1 MLDEIT
7 KARQLQQE
15 IATLQA
21 QLSQFTTPTLYDT
34 SKLTQLYQQIGNIP
48 DIDQRELRHH
58 FVFIAVYLYSPSAL
72 LGYSIKA
79 GLCQQI
85 GEVIERCRQD
95 VSELFYEAKVRYDRT
110 QSFREQTEN
119 IFTKIEK

>member
-1 MLDEIT
+1 MLDQINIA
-7 KARQLQQE
+7 KQLQSE
-15 IATLQA
+15 IAVRQE
-21 QLSQFTTPTLYDT
+21 QLSKFTTPTIYDT
-34 SKLTQLYQQIGNIP
+34 SKLIQLYQQVNEIS
-48 DIDQRELRHH
+48 DINQRELRHY

-119 IFTKIEK
+119 IFTEIKK

>member
-1 MLDEIT
+1 MLDQINIA
-7 KARQLQQE
+7 KQLQSE
-15 IATLQA
+15 IAVRQE
-21 QLSQFTTPTLYDT
+21 QLSKFTTPTIYDT
-34 SKLTQLYQQIGNIP
+34 SKLIQLYQQVNDIS
-48 DIDQRELRHH
+48 DIDQRELRHY

>member
-1 MLDEIT
+1 MLDQINIA
-7 KARQLQQE
+7 KQLQSE
-15 IATLQA
+15 IAVRQE
-21 QLSQFTTPTLYDT
+21 QLSKFTTPTIYDT
-34 SKLTQLYQQIGNIP
+34 SKLIQLYQQVN
-48 DIDQRELRHH
+48 DISDINQRELRHY

-119 IFTKIEK
+119 IFTEIKK

>member
-1 MLDEIT
+1 MLDQINIA
-7 KARQLQQE
+7 KQLQSE
-15 IATLQA
+15 IAVRQE
-21 QLSQFTTPTLYDT
+21 QLSKFTTPTIYDT
-34 SKLTQLYQQIGNIP
+34 SKLIQLYQQVNDIS
-48 DIDQRELRHH
+48 DIDQRELRHY

-119 IFTKIEK
+119 IFTEIKK